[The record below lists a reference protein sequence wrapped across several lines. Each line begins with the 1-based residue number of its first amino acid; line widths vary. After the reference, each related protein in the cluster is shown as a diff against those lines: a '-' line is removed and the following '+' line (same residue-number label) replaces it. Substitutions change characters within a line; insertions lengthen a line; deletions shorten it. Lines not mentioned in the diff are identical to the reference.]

1 VRTVRGWVRDTAGGL
16 PAAFWYLWTG
26 TLVNR
31 LGAFVSPFL
40 AIYLTTQRGFSAA
53 QAGLVLGGYGAGA
66 AGGVLL
72 GGVLADRWGR
82 RRTLL
87 TAQVGAAA
95 MMLTLGFVR
104 DRYAIMGVALLLGMA
119 TEMARPAFSAMLVDV
134 VPERD
139 RLRAYTLNYWAI
151 NVGFACAAV
160 LAGLAAQADYLLLFV
175 IDAAT
180 TLVTASIVFTK
191 VRETRPG
198 RAARRSSGSTPGVA
212 VPGLRAVFADRVFMG
227 FVGLNLLLALLFMQ
241 HVSTLPIAMGQDGLS
256 PATYGSVIALNG
268 VLIVAGQLF
277 VPRLIG
283 HRNRSRVLAVAAV
296 VTGLG
301 FGLTA
306 FADHALLYAVTVLVW
321 TMGEMLNSPSNS
333 TLIAELSPAEM
344 RGRYQ
349 GVSSLAWSVASFAA
363 PIAGGFVQEHAG
375 NSTLWLTCAG
385 LGVVAAVGH
394 LLSGP
399 SRERRAAEVRAAAL
413 AAREAAGRLV
423 RTG

>member
-1 VRTVRGWVRDTAGGL
+1 VRAVRGWVRDTAGGL
-16 PAAFWYLWTG
+16 PATFWYLWTG

-95 MMLTLGFVR
+95 TMLTLGFVR

-151 NVGFACAAV
+151 NVGFACSAV
-160 LAGLAAQADYLLLFV
+160 LAGLAAQADYVLLFV
-175 IDAAT
+175 VDAAT

-191 VRETRPG
+191 VREMHPV
-198 RAARRSSGSTPGVA
+198 RAARRSSGSTPGVKG
-212 VPGLRAVFADRVFMG
+212 PGLRAVFADRVFMA

-256 PATYGSVIALNG
+256 PASYGSVIALNG

-283 HRNRSRVLAVAAV
+283 ARNRSRVLALAAV

-349 GVSSLAWSVASFAA
+349 GVFSLAWSVASFGA
-363 PIAGGFVQEHAG
+363 PIAGGFLQEHAG
-375 NSTLWLTCAG
+375 NTVLWLSCAG
-385 LGVVAAVGH
+385 LGVVVAVGH

-399 SRERRAAEVRAAAL
+399 SRERRAAELRPAQPAVVEVMSGSTA
-413 AAREAAGRLV
+413 
-423 RTG
+423 